1 MHPRGDNAMS
11 KRMVATL
18 VLLLIAGGFS
28 LLGGQDNGRRAKSSL
43 NNTYVIHNV
52 WYGFI
57 TDTAT
62 LKSIGTG
69 SNSNRG
75 DRFDLNVL
83 KANLSVPG
91 DTIRKSVAEKGGKYI
106 LINADF
112 IQRYILLEPADKVA
126 QFAGKQVF
134 ITGTITTHSLLKGG
148 QGGFYTIDVT
158 SVQPHP
164 IDSDWIY

>member
-1 MHPRGDNAMS
+1 MS
-11 KRMVATL
+11 KRIWTTL

-28 LLGGQDNGRRAKSSL
+28 IMGGQDNRRVQSL
-43 NNTYVIHNV
+43 DHSYTIHNK

-57 TDTAT
+57 TDTVT

-75 DRFDLNVL
+75 DRFDLDIL
-83 KANLSVPG
+83 KRNLSVPG
-91 DTIRKSVAEKGGKYI
+91 DAIRKNVAEKGAKYV
-106 LINADF
+106 LINALF
-112 IQRYILLEPADKVA
+112 IQRYMLLEPADKVA

-134 ITGTITTHSLLKGG
+134 VTGTITTRAMLKGG
-148 QGGFYTIDVT
+148 EGGMYTINVGA
-158 SVQPHP
+158 VEPHP

>member
-1 MHPRGDNAMS
+1 MTNRIL
-11 KRMVATL
+11 ATAA
-18 VLLLIAGGFS
+18 LLLLAGGFS
-28 LLGGQDNGRRAKSSL
+28 VIGGQQTSRATPPG
-43 NNTYVIHNV
+43 NNFVIHNT

-57 TDTAT
+57 TDTVT

-75 DRFDLNVL
+75 DRFDLDVL

-91 DTIRKSVAEKGGKYI
+91 DTIRKNVAEKGGKYI

-126 QFAGKQVF
+126 QFAGKQAFV
-134 ITGTITTHSLLKGG
+134 TGTIATHSLLKGG
-148 QGGFYTIDVT
+148 EGGFYTIEVG
-158 SVQPHP
+158 SVEVHP

>member
-1 MHPRGDNAMS
+1 MS
-11 KRMVATL
+11 KHILATAG
-18 VLLLIAGGFS
+18 LLLLAGGFS
-28 LLGGQDNGRRAKSSL
+28 VIGGQQNKRSATADHNF
-43 NNTYVIHNV
+43 VIHNS

-57 TDTAT
+57 TDTVT

-75 DRFDLNVL
+75 DRFDLDIL
-83 KANLSVPG
+83 KANLDVPG
-91 DTIRKSVAEKGGKYI
+91 DTIRKNVAEKGGKYI

-126 QFAGKQVF
+126 AFAGKQVF
-134 ITGTITTHSLLKGG
+134 VTGTIATHSLLKGG
-148 QGGFYTIDVT
+148 EGGFYTIEVG
-158 SVQPHP
+158 SVEPHP